1 MSEWNFLFKNL
12 SFFLEQPE
20 ISIAAKKDKKIY
32 VKKFFNLLNNI
43 TLKQNNN
50 NDIVQKQ
57 K

>member
-1 MSEWNFLFKNL
+1 L

-20 ISIAAKKDKKIY
+20 IRIAAKKDKKIY